1 MTKRRGKRPVRRRR
15 PVPSGV
21 EGPVPS
27 GVEGPVPSRVEGPVS
42 GRKRDTRIATLS
54 AKDLQV
60 LKKKIKNRTPVPRW
74 NPDEDDVQRSV
85 VQLVLTLVELIRRLM
100 ERQAIRRMSERSFA
114 KGEAEAVGAALME
127 IERTVHQ
134 LARMFDLKPEDL
146 NLDLQAIKLL

>member
-1 MTKRRGKRPVRRRR
+1 MKKRRGPPSPRARR
-15 PVPSGV
+15 P
-21 EGPVPS
+21 
-27 GVEGPVPSRVEGPVS
+27 RAT
-42 GRKRDTRIATLS
+42 RKRDTRIATLN
-54 AKDLQV
+54 ANDLRA
-60 LKKKIKNRTPVPRW
+60 LKKKIKSRTPISRW

-127 IERTVHQ
+127 IERTVHE
-134 LARMFDLKPEDL
+134 LAGTFNLTPEDL